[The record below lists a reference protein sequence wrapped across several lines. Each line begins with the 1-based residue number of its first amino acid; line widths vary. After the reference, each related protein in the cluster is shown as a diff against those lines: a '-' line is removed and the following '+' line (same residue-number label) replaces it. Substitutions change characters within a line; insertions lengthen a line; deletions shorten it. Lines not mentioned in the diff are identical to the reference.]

1 MKRLTYISNFSQ
13 PLARNEIERIG
24 EVSVRNNARDGLTGA
39 LFCFHDVFYQVIEG
53 EEQAIERC
61 YSRILK
67 DSRHKD
73 IFCLKVEQG
82 VSSRMYGDWAMKTV
96 ILEES
101 GEAIL
106 VALRNMMDGLSST
119 HRILERYAPAEILQT
134 MQQGRNPLSEK
145 SSMTERVVIFAD
157 ILAST
162 TLTEVLPAEKVALLL
177 ADYYEIANAAIV
189 ESGGTISK
197 LTGDGLMA
205 HFETGMADSA
215 LDASIR
221 IIHRLND
228 LRSRAES
235 HDPRKF
241 LYSGI
246 GISAGKVLE
255 GSIGSDLRKDYTL
268 LGDPV
273 NSAARLESVTR
284 KTGHAIVFDSRFRSL
299 LRKERTL
306 KKLGRYLPKGKTDQL
321 QIFTIPEDEIK
332 FHITSESLRKSIQSL
347 SEPSVKLNLN

>member
-1 MKRLTYISNFSQ
+1 
-13 PLARNEIERIG
+13 
-24 EVSVRNNARDGLTGA
+24 
-39 LFCFHDVFYQVIEG
+39 
-53 EEQAIERC
+53 
-61 YSRILK
+61 
-67 DSRHKD
+67 
-73 IFCLKVEQG
+73 
-82 VSSRMYGDWAMKTV
+82 MKTV

-134 MQQGRNPLSEK
+134 MQKGRNPLSEN

-162 TLTEVLPAEKVALLL
+162 TLTEVLPAETMALLL

-205 HFETGMADSA
+205 HFETGKADSA

-221 IIHRLND
+221 IIHRIND

-246 GISAGKVLE
+246 GISAGRVLE

-321 QIFTIPEDEIK
+321 QIFTIPEDAIK

-347 SEPSVKLNLN
+347 SEPARL